1 MIPAKHRHVK
11 WKKTGATGVLL
22 NLMTGEYYELDGPAL
37 AIWKAIDGRTPVAG
51 IVKKL
56 ATAYGAS
63 PTAVAKDVTAF
74 LATLRK
80 RKLTTLSVRRPDL
93 QVRRVRRV

>member
-1 MIPAKHRHVK
+1 MRVIPARHSYVK
-11 WKKTGATGVLL
+11 WKTTGATGVLL
-22 NLMTGEYYELDGPAL
+22 NLMSGEYYELDGPAI

-56 ATAYGAS
+56 ATTYGAP
-63 PTAVAKDVTAF
+63 PTAVARDVTAF

-80 RKLTTLSVRRPDL
+80 RKLIGMRPH
-93 QVRRVRRV
+93 RVSP

>member
-1 MIPAKHRHVK
+1 VIPARHPHVK

-22 NLMTGEYYELDGPAL
+22 NLVSGEYFELDGTAI

-51 IVKKL
+51 IVRKL
-56 ATAYGAS
+56 ATAYGAP

-74 LATLRK
+74 LATLQK
-80 RKLTTLSVRRPDL
+80 RKLIGRRG
-93 QVRRVRRV
+93 RRV